1 MNRKFLT
8 RSRNDRASL
17 GQGIKNRKCPQ
28 GDFMKNDIE
37 EAKDVQSLTGTQCNG
52 RADVRFTHKAGEADH
67 D

>member
-17 GQGIKNRKCPQ
+17 GQGVKNRKCPQ

-37 EAKDVQSLTGTQCNG
+37 EAKDVQSLTRNAMQRAG
-52 RADVRFTHKAGEADH
+52 RCPLYSQSRRSRS
-67 D
+67 